1 MLESAGCRVSI
12 KLAEEMD
19 RTTVGVSIF
28 RRRFRMVGSPI
39 KSGLPTMLE
48 RVNLS
53 RVKGSST
60 QAK

>member
-1 MLESAGCRVSI
+1 
-12 KLAEEMD
+12 MD